1 MYSTING
8 IIANAEKE
16 RILRVEDLKKYFPLR
31 AGFFSRIRGF
41 VRAVD
46 GVCLN
51 INRGETYGLV
61 GESGSGK
68 TTLGLTILRLT
79 EPTSGQVFFKKINI
93 TDLSRDKLRNLRVK
107 LQIIFQ
113 DPYGSLNPRMSVG
126 EIVGESL
133 GVHGIAQGKKKRE
146 IVEHMLDICGL
157 SPHHYNL
164 YPHQFSGGQRQ
175 RIAIARALALQPE
188 FIVADEPVSAL
199 DVSTQAQIINLLEDL
214 QDKLK
219 LTYLF
224 ISHDLSIVKHIADQ
238 IGVMYLGALVEEAK
252 KEELYNNPSHPYT
265 RALLSAIP
273 VIDPTTCKKRI
284 ILKGDIPSTVNPPSG
299 CTFHPRCPQAMEIC
313 REVIPES
320 KEISHGH
327 RVTCHLFHE

>member
-8 IIANAEKE
+8 VITNVEKE

-31 AGFFSRIRGF
+31 AGIFSRIKGF

-46 GVCLN
+46 GICLN

-79 EPTSGQVFFKKINI
+79 EPTSGQVFFKKVNI
-93 TDLSRDKLRNLRVK
+93 IELNKDKLRNLRMK

-126 EIVGESL
+126 ESIGESL
-133 GVHGIAQGKKKRE
+133 GVHGIARGEKKRE
-146 IVEHMLDICGL
+146 IVEHTLNICGL
-157 SPHHYNL
+157 LPYHYNF

-175 RIAIARALALQPE
+175 RIAIARALVLQPE

-199 DVSTQAQIINLLEDL
+199 DVSTQAQIINLLEEL
-214 QDKLK
+214 QDKFK

-238 IGVMYLGALVEEAK
+238 VGVMYLGNLVEEAK
-252 KEELYNNPSHPYT
+252 KVDLYHNPCHPYT

-273 VIDPTTCKKRI
+273 VMDPTIHKKRI
-284 ILKGDIPSTVNPPSG
+284 ILKGDIPSTINPPSG
-299 CTFHPRCPQAMEIC
+299 CTFHPRCPQAMKIC
-313 REVIPES
+313 REVIPEL
-320 KEISHGH
+320 KEVTHGH
-327 RVTCHLFHE
+327 RVACHLFRR